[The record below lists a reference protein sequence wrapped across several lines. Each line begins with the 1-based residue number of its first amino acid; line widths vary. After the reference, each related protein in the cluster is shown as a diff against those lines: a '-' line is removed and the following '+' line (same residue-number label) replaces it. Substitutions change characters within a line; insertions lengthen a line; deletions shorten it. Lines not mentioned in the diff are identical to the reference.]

1 MLKRLLPFLF
11 AVFFFSEA
19 GAQAK
24 TKAKAKALFKSAM
37 QFKALQKMPEV
48 FTALT
53 QSISVYNKFD
63 SAHYELGT
71 LYLGSGKTPEA
82 VASFHKALSISPKM
96 TVALVALGKVYRDY
110 TQNLDSALK
119 YYQLAAATDNKNK
132 EIFYSIAWTYNAKGE
147 FDSAIEYGK
156 KALEVDNDYKPAYSE
171 MAHAYRRVG
180 KYAEA
185 IEQFKKNLA
194 ISTVD
199 LALLY
204 SGYCYTELKNKEGAM
219 EMYESLNKV
228 NEKMATSLKR
238 VIDKMN

>member
-1 MLKRLLPFLF
+1 
-11 AVFFFSEA
+11 
-19 GAQAK
+19 
-24 TKAKAKALFKSAM
+24 
-37 QFKALQKMPEV
+37 
-48 FTALT
+48 
-53 QSISVYNKFD
+53 
-63 SAHYELGT
+63 
-71 LYLGSGKTPEA
+71 
-82 VASFHKALSISPKM
+82 M